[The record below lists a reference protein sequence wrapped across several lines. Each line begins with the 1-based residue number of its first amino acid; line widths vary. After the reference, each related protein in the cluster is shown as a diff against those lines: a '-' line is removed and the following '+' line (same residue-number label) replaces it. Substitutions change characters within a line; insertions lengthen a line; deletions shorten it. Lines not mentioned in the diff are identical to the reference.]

1 MISGTLFKKENL
13 WLISYAGPK
22 ENPDAIREIQL
33 HPDFIIKME
42 TLCDYWNGKKILFD
56 LVWLK
61 DDKSGFWCALPL
73 FF

>member
-13 WLISYAGPK
+13 WLISYTESK
-22 ENPDAIREIQL
+22 EDIVAIREIQL

-42 TLCDYWNGKKILFD
+42 TLCDYWNGTKILFD
-56 LVWLK
+56 PVWLK
-61 DDKSGFWCALPL
+61 DDNSGVWYALPL

>member
-1 MISGTLFKKENL
+1 MISGRLFKKENL
-13 WLISYAGPK
+13 WLISYAGPT

-42 TLCDYWNGKKILFD
+42 TLCNYWNDTQILFD
-56 LVWLK
+56 PVWLK
-61 DDKSGFWCALPL
+61 DDNSGVWYALPL